1 MNPWTKRSRNK
12 FLNIYTYIQVVMY
25 LCFRWESEHIH
36 ILYILYTYYIIYSII
51 YIYYVYIYIMYAEL
65 HTHSEKDDFMPWRE
79 GNISRSVVEPSNMR
93 IEARPKKGR
102 RVRTTRFGTRMSQ
115 CACHQCV
122 ISCASRLVL
131 FILELQSRNNL

>member
-1 MNPWTKRSRNK
+1 
-12 FLNIYTYIQVVMY
+12 
-25 LCFRWESEHIH
+25 
-36 ILYILYTYYIIYSII
+36 
-51 YIYYVYIYIMYAEL
+51 MYAEL

-79 GNISRSVVEPSNMR
+79 GNSSRSVVEASNMR

-102 RVRTTRFGTRMSQ
+102 RVRTRFGTRMSQ

-131 FILELQSRNNL
+131 FILEHQSRSQKIKYINNVRPPATIAFR